1 MLGIMK
7 KTLKI
12 DVWSDI
18 VCPWCAVG
26 KRRLE
31 AALARFPHRDDVQV
45 VWRAFEL
52 DPSAPAVS
60 EVDNAT
66 RLAQKYGRTKA
77 QASAMMQQLAET
89 AAKDG
94 LDFHLSD
101 ARSGNTFDAH
111 RVLHLAAERGV
122 QDAVKERFF
131 RGYMT
136 ERQAIGDPE
145 VLARLAS
152 EAGLDPEE
160 VRTVLASDRYAP
172 EVREEEETARGL
184 GITGVPFFVLGGK
197 YAVSGAQPA
206 DVFLRALEQA
216 WASLPESEAA
226 VQEGAVCGPDGCA

>member
-1 MLGIMK
+1 MK

-31 AALARFPHRDDVQV
+31 AALATFPHKDDVEV

-52 DPSAPAVS
+52 DPSAPAIQPG
-60 EVDNAT
+60 DNAT
-66 RLAQKYGRTKA
+66 RLGQKYGKSRA
-77 QASAMMQQLAET
+77 EAEAMMNQLAAT

-94 LDFHLSD
+94 LEFHLTT
-101 ARSGNTFDAH
+101 AKSGNTFDGH

-136 ERQAIGDPE
+136 EGQAIGDHA
-145 VLARLAS
+145 VLTKLAV
-152 EAGLDPEE
+152 EAGLDGEE
-160 VRTVLASDRYAP
+160 VRAVLASDRYAA
-172 EVREEEETARGL
+172 EVREEEAAARAM
-184 GITGVPFFVLGGK
+184 GISGVPFFVFAEK

-206 DVFLRALEQA
+206 QVLLGALEQA
-216 WASLPESEAA
+216 WASLPDGVKTAEGAS
-226 VQEGAVCGPDGCA
+226 EGAVCGPEGCA